1 MSNILGKIKIVTA
14 ALIVFTF
21 LASATPA
28 SAFNHRD
35 RDRRCEQ
42 RIRRAEDNL
51 RRAERRHGDNS
62 RQAQQKRRELQEA
75 RSRCRY

>member
-28 SAFNHRD
+28 SAFAHRD
-35 RDRRCEQ
+35 RDRCEQ

-51 RRAERRHGDNS
+51 RRAERRHGDHS